1 MSRQHL
7 KNFMGLIALSF
18 AFWYTAGPYSILR
31 CYLGNPSDFDVVL
44 GDFLWMIVLGTLL
57 LTIATA
63 GALLLIPS
71 LRRKG
76 TKSIW
81 YAALLGITAA
91 TWIQITVLN
100 TRTDTPMMQI
110 TGLLAIDTD
119 SDGDLNITIEK
130 APGEYVLNYAHLSQD
145 TTYIV
150 EQIET
155 KEVSKYQY
163 EIKFYPSNLI
173 SGWYD
178 IKLTDD

>member
-1 MSRQHL
+1 M
-7 KNFMGLIALSF
+7 KKKIAIILMLAALAWILS
-18 AFWYTAGPYSILR
+18 ACTQAENVR
-31 CYLGNPSDFDVVL
+31 HN
-44 GDFLWMIVLGTLL
+44 
-57 LTIATA
+57 
-63 GALLLIPS
+63 
-71 LRRKG
+71 LRREADDFN
-76 TKSIW
+76 IRRR
-81 YAALLGITAA
+81 
-91 TWIQITVLN
+91 ITVLN